1 MQLTFFYLYYYRLFD
16 NHPEVQDAFLP
27 FQHLSRKDMEQSTI
41 LRSHA
46 LRVMGTVDKCITRLD
61 TPDKLKELMSD
72 LGKRHMNYNTKEDFI
87 EVSRKEE
94 KFADTKGESQVV
106 NRRTDNTLAKT
117 AICKTLCKKLKIE
130 QHGPH

>member
-1 MQLTFFYLYYYRLFD
+1 
-16 NHPEVQDAFLP
+16 
-27 FQHLSRKDMEQSTI
+27 MEQSAI

-61 TPDKLKELMSD
+61 TPAKLKELMSD

-106 NRRTDNTLAKT
+106 NRRTDNILAKT

>member
-1 MQLTFFYLYYYRLFD
+1 MFD

-27 FQHLSRKDMEQSTI
+27 FQHLSRKDMEQSAI

>member
-1 MQLTFFYLYYYRLFD
+1 LFLYYYRLFD

-27 FQHLSRKDMEQSTI
+27 FQQLSRKDMEQSAI

-46 LRVMGTVDKCITRLD
+46 LRVMGTVDKCVARLD

-94 KFADTKGESQVV
+94 QRVDTKGEITS
-106 NRRTDNTLAKT
+106 
-117 AICKTLCKKLKIE
+117 CKSKDRQYTG
-130 QHGPH
+130 QNSNM

>member
-1 MQLTFFYLYYYRLFD
+1 
-16 NHPEVQDAFLP
+16 
-27 FQHLSRKDMEQSTI
+27 MEQSAI

>member
-1 MQLTFFYLYYYRLFD
+1 
-16 NHPEVQDAFLP
+16 
-27 FQHLSRKDMEQSTI
+27 MEQSAI

-72 LGKRHMNYNTKEDFI
+72 LGKRHMNYNTTEDFI

-94 KFADTKGESQVV
+94 KFSDTKGESQVV

-117 AICKTLCKKLKIE
+117 AICKTLCKKLKNE